1 MIGVMQM
8 EDEKFTTF
16 INCVS
21 EAFRNVSEMVAE
33 FKFKEC
39 AKEKITDE
47 KKYNVV
53 VGITGRNKGRILFK
67 AGDSLV
73 KKLAETMNDGPV
85 YGVMEIYVCLAEFAN
100 MFCGNAVTL
109 INNKYR
115 GSDIRL
121 TPPAVFSGID
131 LQVITPS
138 IHSTT
143 TYYMSE
149 QGLVTLDIG
158 FEGV

>member
-1 MIGVMQM
+1 M
-8 EDEKFTTF
+8 EDEKFTAF

-21 EAFRNVSEMVAE
+21 DAFRNVSEMVAE

-39 AKEKITDE
+39 AKEKIPDE
-47 KKYNVV
+47 KKYNVI
-53 VGITGRNKGRILFK
+53 VGITGKNKGRILFK

-73 KKLAETMNDGPV
+73 RKLTETMNEGPLTSMTDV
-85 YGVMEIYVCLAEFAN
+85 NICLSEFAN

-109 INNKYR
+109 INNKYK

-121 TPPAVFSGID
+121 TPPAIFSGID

-138 IHSTT
+138 IHSIT

-149 QGLVTLDIG
+149 HGLVTLDIG
-158 FEGV
+158 FEGA

>member
-1 MIGVMQM
+1 M
-8 EDEKFTTF
+8 EDEKFTAF

-21 EAFRNVSEMVAE
+21 DSFRNVSEMVAE

-39 AKEKITDE
+39 GKEWIDE
-47 KKYNVV
+47 EKQYSVV
-53 VGITGRNKGRILFK
+53 VGIVGKNKGRILFK
-67 AGDSLV
+67 AGGSLV
-73 KKLAETMNDGPV
+73 KKLTETMNEGPFNSVMDV
-85 YGVMEIYVCLAEFAN
+85 YICLGEFAN

-115 GSDIRL
+115 GSDMRL
-121 TPPAVFSGID
+121 TPPAIFSGVE

-138 IHSTT
+138 IRSII
-143 TYYMSE
+143 TYYTSE
-149 QGLVTLDIG
+149 HGLVTLDIG

>member
-1 MIGVMQM
+1 M
-8 EDEKFTTF
+8 EDEKFMAF

-21 EAFRNVSEMVAE
+21 DAFRNVSEMVAE

-39 AKEKITDE
+39 AKEKIPDE
-47 KKYNVV
+47 KKYNVI
-53 VGITGRNKGRILFK
+53 VGITGGNKGRILFK

-73 KKLAETMNDGPV
+73 KKLTEAMNDGPV
-85 YGVMEIYVCLAEFAN
+85 ASIADVNICLSEFAN

-115 GSDIRL
+115 GTDMRL
-121 TPPAVFSGID
+121 TPPAIFSGID
-131 LQVITPS
+131 LQVITPT
-138 IHSTT
+138 IHSII

-158 FEGV
+158 FEGA

>member
-1 MIGVMQM
+1 M
-8 EDEKFTTF
+8 EDEKFTAF

-21 EAFRNVSEMVAE
+21 DAFRNVSEMVAE

-39 AKEKITDE
+39 AKEKIVDE
-47 KKYNVV
+47 KKYNVI
-53 VGITGRNKGRILFK
+53 VGITGKNKGRILFK
-67 AGDSLV
+67 AGDGLV
-73 KKLAETMNDGPV
+73 KRLTEIMNDGPLTSMMDV
-85 YGVMEIYVCLAEFAN
+85 NFCLSEFAN

-121 TPPAVFSGID
+121 TPPVIFSGTD
-131 LQVITPS
+131 LQVISPN
-138 IHSTT
+138 IHSIT
-143 TYYMSE
+143 TYYMGE
-149 QGLVTLDIG
+149 PGLVILDIG

>member
-1 MIGVMQM
+1 VFQM
-8 EDEKFTTF
+8 EDEKFTAF

-21 EAFRNVSEMVAE
+21 DAFRNVSEMVAE

-39 AKEKITDE
+39 AKEKIADE

-73 KKLAETMNDGPV
+73 KKLTEAMNDGPV
-85 YGVMEIYVCLAEFAN
+85 NGVTDIYMCLAEFTN

-121 TPPAVFSGID
+121 TPPAIFSGTE
-131 LQVITPS
+131 LQVITPN

-149 QGLVTLDIG
+149 HGLVTLDIG
-158 FEGV
+158 FEGA